1 MSIASDGILSLL
13 EKWGNMTAKKKGAAS
28 DKEYKSFMDK
38 DSGTEHHTA
47 MTPTKNAPGAVSNTE
62 MDYLSST
69 GNYVNSAPYLAQME
83 AQLRSTLGGV
93 GISPVDA
100 RMDIKELQSQFARIL
115 GTLQPQEQAQV
126 VKAWS
131 MSDDDGKT
139 SLMNMIVSN
148 PAMATGYGI
157 QDEQPIKNLGIGY

>member
-28 DKEYKSFMDK
+28 DKEYKSFMEQD
-38 DSGTEHHTA
+38 T
-47 MTPTKNAPGAVSNTE
+47 GAVSNTE